1 LSKEGGVAQSDLIV
15 RIDDD
20 LKASGEELLR
30 RQGMNWST
38 AFSAFISY
46 SVKMG
51 EIPVEASL
59 HEPNAETLE
68 AMEEVE
74 QMIKNPSIGK
84 SYTNVHE
91 MMKALLA

>member
-1 LSKEGGVAQSDLIV
+1 MAQTDLTV

-46 SVKMG
+46 SVRLGK
-51 EIPVEASL
+51 IPVETPID
-59 HEPNAETLE
+59 EPNAETLE
-68 AMEEVE
+68 ALEEVE
-74 QMIKNPSIGK
+74 QMIKNPSSGK
-84 SYTNVHE
+84 SYTDVHE